1 MSTIKK
7 QFLRQSKNLTLQ
19 VLCETKMLSLQGP
32 VGSFLYPLNTPLKYS
47 KIEKKL
53 YLLDSLNSDKN
64 RSLSKLYSI
73 MLVQASLGVLLGYR
87 KQLNIV
93 GIGYQASV
101 ENVDNLKYLVLKLGF
116 SHQVRIRIPDYLE
129 IICPKPRVLI
139 LKGLNLQKINNFAA
153 VLRKLK
159 LPFPYKEKGIYFS
172 DERPILKQGKKT

>member
-1 MSTIKK
+1 MLSTRK

-19 VLCETKMLSLQGP
+19 VLCKTKMLSLQGP
-32 VGSFLYPLNTPLKYS
+32 VGSFLYPLNTPVVYS

-53 YLLDSLNSDKN
+53 YISDFSKAEGN
-64 RSLSKLYSI
+64 KSLSKLYSI

-101 ENVDNLKYLVLKLGF
+101 EEVDNLKYLILKLGF
-116 SHQVRIRIPDYLE
+116 SHQVRIKIPDYLE
-129 IICPKPRVLI
+129 INCPKPRVLI

-172 DERPILKQGKKT
+172 NERPKLKQGKKT